1 MIAGLLATDEL
12 RGLVAVAARLRAVGG
27 DASGTA
33 LGARVGR
40 GHDLHGLDPFRPG
53 DDARAIDWRAR
64 LRTGEL
70 WVRRHHAEGDRA
82 LAVLVDDSASMTRD
96 RGTLARR
103 VAAALAVVAG
113 AATLPIA
120 IAGLGAASAG
130 PRRAVRFGAADVA
143 ARLAPL
149 TASAGGR
156 RVGLLDALAQARR
169 WAQPDDR
176 IALVSDLADPAP
188 PAELARAATR
198 LGRRAGQVVCVHLI
212 DRRDAALPAG
222 VDRLRSAERGEVRG
236 VDAGAAR
243 GFAARVAA
251 WQRAVVD
258 AFAAAGAPLVVV
270 DAAAPPALATL
281 AAQVVAAWR

>member
-1 MIAGLLATDEL
+1 MIAGLLAADEL
-12 RGLVAVAARLRAVGG
+12 RGLVAVAARLRATGG
-27 DASGTA
+27 DAGGTA
-33 LGARVGR
+33 VGARIGR

-96 RGTLARR
+96 RRHLARR

-113 AATLPIA
+113 AAALPIA
-120 IAGLGAASAG
+120 VAGLTAARAG
-130 PRRAVRFGAADVA
+130 DRRPVRLGPTDVA

-149 TASAGGR
+149 LASAGR
-156 RVGLLDALAQARR
+156 SRVGLLDALAQARR

-188 PAELARAATR
+188 PDELARAATR

-212 DRRDAALPAG
+212 DRRDGELPAD
-222 VDRLRSAERGEVRG
+222 VDRLRCAERGVVRG
-236 VDAGAAR
+236 LDAGAAR

-251 WQRAVVD
+251 WQRAVAD

-270 DAAAPPALATL
+270 DAAAAPPLATL